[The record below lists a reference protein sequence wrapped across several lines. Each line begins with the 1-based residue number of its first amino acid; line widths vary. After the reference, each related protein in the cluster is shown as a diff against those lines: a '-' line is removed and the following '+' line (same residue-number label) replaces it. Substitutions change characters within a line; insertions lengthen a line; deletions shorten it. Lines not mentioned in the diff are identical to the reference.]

1 MCDHK
6 EGKYSTIRLLEGE
19 EEAQDIKDTI
29 TICLKRETVTRQQ
42 ECGVLASLPAGCY
55 IKELFLERRTMNGMG
70 AGIRSRGRSSRRGS
84 PGTKAPSVS
93 KYMRD
98 IIYM

>member
-42 ECGVLASLPAGCY
+42 DVAFWRPYLLVV
-55 IKELFLERRTMNGMG
+55 I
-70 AGIRSRGRSSRRGS
+70 
-84 PGTKAPSVS
+84 S
-93 KYMRD
+93 KS
-98 IIYM
+98 